1 MLGGEPHDL
10 LPQCLGGFVD
20 GGYCRRRP
28 AVTSPMPVSRGIQA
42 LLCSLL
48 LAAIPAASNAADVLK
63 LAVGAPNNWDTSIPE
78 IGQRAGIFARHG
90 IRLEILYTQGGG
102 ETMQAV
108 ISGSVD
114 IGLAAGTH
122 AVMGA
127 FAKGAPIRI
136 LAAGTTGA
144 GDLYW
149 YVPADSPIK
158 SFKDTDGKSAG
169 FSTVGASTHI
179 ALLALIK
186 HFGTNTRA
194 VASGAGAVTLTEVM
208 SGQIDV
214 GWASPPFGLQQ
225 LQEGKIRLIAR
236 GNDAPSMAN
245 QTVRVHIVNADA
257 FNRSPGAIKRFMA
270 AYRESYEFLYSD
282 PRGVGIFSE
291 YGKVPEALAIQIRDT
306 FMPKAATSPDEVS
319 GVAAIMA
326 DAVAFKILAAPL
338 TRQQLMELIQIPG
351 RDDRS
356 CCSSLKAR

>member
-1 MLGGEPHDL
+1 MTMPMS
-10 LPQCLGGFVD
+10 C
-20 GGYCRRRP
+20 
-28 AVTSPMPVSRGIQA
+28 AVQA
-42 LLCSLL
+42 LICLL
-48 LAAIPAASNAADVLK
+48 FVAALPGASHAADVLK
-63 LAVGAPNNWDTSIPE
+63 LAVGAPSNWDTCVPDV
-78 IGQRAGIFARHG
+78 GQRAGIFARHG
-90 IRLEILYTQGGG
+90 LALEILYTQGGG

-114 IGLAAGTH
+114 IGIAAGTQ

-127 FAKGAPIRI
+127 FAKGAPVRI

-186 HFGTNTRA
+186 HFATTTRA
-194 VASGAGAVTLTEVM
+194 IASGASAVTLTQVM

-236 GNDAPSMAN
+236 GNDAPSMVN

-257 FNRSPGAIKRFMA
+257 ARQRPDAIKRFMD

-282 PRGVGIFSE
+282 PRGVGIYANYSQ
-291 YGKVPEALAIQIRDT
+291 VPEALAVQIRDT
-306 FMPKAATSPDEVS
+306 FMPKPVMSPETVS
-319 GVAAIMA
+319 GVEAVMA
-326 DAVAFKILAAPL
+326 DAVTFKTLPAPL
-338 TRQQLMELIQIPG
+338 TPQQLTELIQIPP
-351 RDDRS
+351 RP
-356 CCSSLKAR
+356 